1 MKPRADLIIDLIHRA
16 PFGVL
21 ATHSRIAEG
30 FPFATA
36 LPFAPD
42 EAHRPWLLISGL
54 AEHTRNLLA
63 DPRASLLVLDSPE
76 GDVLTGARAT
86 LVGRVLP
93 AEPTPAQAARYL
105 RYHPQAADYLT
116 LGDFRW
122 FRMEVERVR
131 AIAGFGVMG
140 WVGAETLGAV
150 AVLAA
155 DDEAT
160 VLATA
165 PAVAAD
171 AELLGVDR
179 FGADLRRGG
188 RRLRLAFAG
197 APVAPEQAGAALEQA
212 LAATGEPHP

>member
-21 ATHSRIAEG
+21 ATHSRVAEG

-42 EAHRPWLLISGL
+42 EAHRPMLLISGL

-93 AEPTPAQAARYL
+93 AEPTPAQAQRYL

-122 FRMEVERVR
+122 FRLEVERVR
-131 AIAGFGVMG
+131 AIAGFGAMG

-150 AVLAA
+150 AVLGAE
-155 DDEAT
+155 DEAAVMT
-160 VLATA
+160 AT
-165 PAVAAD
+165 PALPPD
-171 AELLGVDR
+171 MELLGVDR
-179 FGADLRRGG
+179 FGVDLKQVG
-188 RRLRLAFAG
+188 RRLRLPFAG
-197 APVAPEQAGAALEQA
+197 APVAADA
-212 LAATGEPHP
+212 LAAALREALADRAEPQS